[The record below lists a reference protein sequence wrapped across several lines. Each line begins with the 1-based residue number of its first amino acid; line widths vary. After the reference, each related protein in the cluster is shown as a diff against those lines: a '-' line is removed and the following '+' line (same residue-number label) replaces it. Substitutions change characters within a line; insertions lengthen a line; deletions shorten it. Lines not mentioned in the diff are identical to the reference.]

1 MPQRRRD
8 NYYDD
13 YGERHYAPA
22 RSGGGAKRQPARG
35 SAQRR
40 ASSSGSGP
48 GGRRP
53 GSKAPK
59 SLILACLT
67 VALLGVALFVG
78 WRIAAAKQDEARQQT
93 DLANQFALQQQN
105 TVLLN
110 QNSYYPGIVIAGVPV
125 GGMTK
130 AQALSAL
137 GQIGISEQ
145 GKSIVVE
152 GNGQSYAIPVLSGS
166 DVSTVLDEAWRLGR
180 EGSEEVRLLQIA
192 ELSRTPREF
201 ELKQGYSIW
210 DLDAE
215 IEKVAALMEES
226 PVDAKIQSFD
236 PAKKVFVAES
246 GKSGLALERESL
258 KALVEYAL
266 ASGEFDLPIQAVLK
280 EMKPAISASEIES
293 AVLLKKFSTTFKS
306 STNRNENIRLCSTAL
321 SGYVVLPGEEFSINQ
336 ITGERTPA
344 KGYREAK
351 VIKNGVYVEEPGGGV
366 CQVSSTLFNAVI
378 RAGLKVTERHNHTIK
393 STYVPE
399 SEDAAIDYP
408 SKDFRFVNTSTGPVA
423 VVFGMDME
431 GKKLTASLYGTAPLL
446 AETESIELV
455 TELISET
462 PQPENQYKENPALA
476 YGEEIL
482 VTEGRSGAKY
492 RTFIVKK
499 RDGAELSRE
508 LLHTSNYPAKA
519 SVYERNSSALPGP
532 GNYVVPTEEPEQP
545 GGEGSPM
552 E

>member
-1 MPQRRRD
+1 
-8 NYYDD
+8 
-13 YGERHYAPA
+13 
-22 RSGGGAKRQPARG
+22 
-35 SAQRR
+35 
-40 ASSSGSGP
+40 
-48 GGRRP
+48 
-53 GSKAPK
+53 
-59 SLILACLT
+59 LACLT
-67 VALLGVALFVG
+67 VFLLGIALFVG
-78 WRIAAAKQDEARQQT
+78 WRIAEAKQNEARQQT
-93 DLANQFALQQQN
+93 DLANQIAAQQQN

-110 QNSYYPGIVIAGVPV
+110 QNSYYQGIIIAGVPV

-137 GQIGISEQ
+137 GQYGISEQ

-180 EGSEEVRLLQIA
+180 EGSEEERLLQIA

-226 PVDAKIQSFD
+226 PVNAEIKSFD
-236 PAKKVFVAES
+236 VAKKAFVAES
-246 GKSGLALERESL
+246 GKNGLALEREKL
-258 KALVEYAL
+258 KALVEEAL
-266 ASGEFDLPIQAVLK
+266 SSADFDRPVQADLK
-280 EMKPAISASEIES
+280 EVRPEVSVSEIEN
-293 AVLLKKFSTTFKS
+293 AVLLKRFSTTFKS
-306 STNRNENIRLCSTAL
+306 SANRDENIRLCSTAL
-321 SGYVVLPGEEFSINQ
+321 SGHVVLPGEEFSINQ

-393 STYVPE
+393 SSYVPE

-408 SKDFRFVNTSTGPVA
+408 GKDFKFVNTSAGPVA
-423 VVFGMDME
+423 VVFSMDME
-431 GKKLTASLYGTAPLL
+431 SKKLTAAIYGTTPLL
-446 AETESIELV
+446 GENESIELA

-499 RDGAELSRE
+499 KDGVELSRD

-519 SVYERNSSALPGP
+519 SVYERNSNAVPGP
-532 GNYVVPTEEPEQP
+532 GNYEVPPEPE
-545 GGEGSPM
+545 GGAESPV